1 MPKYSVA
8 IWTAAS
14 LAYFDIGAHIM
25 LLRNIIAKR
34 GLANGTR
41 LIVRGVHSCVIDAE
55 IATGNRED
63 IAQRVSIPRWILVP

>member
-1 MPKYSVA
+1 
-8 IWTAAS
+8 
-14 LAYFDIGAHIM
+14 M
-25 LLRNIIAKR
+25 LLRNINAKR

-55 IATGNRED
+55 IATGNREG